1 MILAAEAPLLTPL
14 LIQMLVVGAALLLGL
29 MFFGSGDVTR
39 RQPLPELEEE
49 PDPVQVAYL
58 RRQTSGL
65 IELVMFDLVEE
76 GLLEVVEVEEDEEF
90 WSVQQVEG
98 SEPPQPGDPWP
109 GQQRLE
115 EEELDADEEGED
127 DEEQLEEEDL
137 EDEELDEEDL
147 DDEDLDDEEE
157 SDDGDEELD
166 DEDAEDDEKEAASG
180 PPVSPNQL
188 VYHYFDTPKFPRQ
201 SLRPGGGLHSLL
213 AFFTLPI
220 QRRMVERHMMRSVAS
235 FQGCAS
241 GCLMA
246 VGILTLVAFVFGT
259 FYYYVTL
266 AFDGHY
272 LPLIILTVSM
282 LVLRQL
288 IRVTRFQ
295 LMKLFGFLRPR
306 TSWGERYLEELESR
320 FDSLLPTPEAD
331 GNGQQ
336 RSARSLQFAS
346 GEQRQ
351 TLERL
356 AVAVFGSWVL
366 AGGPYQ
372 DIAFY
377 LGTADPK
384 ESDGADDSP

>member
-14 LIQMLVVGAALLLGL
+14 LVQMLVVGAALLLGL
-29 MFFGSGDVTR
+29 LFFGSGDVTR
-39 RQPLPELEEE
+39 RQPLPDVEED

-90 WSVQQVEG
+90 WAVQQVDG
-98 SEPPQPGDPWP
+98 SEPPQPEDPWP

-115 EEELDADEEGED
+115 D
-127 DEEQLEEEDL
+127 DEPEEVL
-137 EDEELDEEDL
+137 EDEEPDEDGCEREGGGEEDGE
-147 DDEDLDDEEE
+147 DESTARPL
-157 SDDGDEELD
+157 
-166 DEDAEDDEKEAASG
+166 
-180 PPVSPNQL
+180 VSPSQL

-213 AFFTLPI
+213 AYFTLPI
-220 QRRMVERHMMRSVAS
+220 QRQMVERHMMRSVAS

-246 VGILTLVAFVFGT
+246 VGILALVAFVFGT

-266 AFDGHY
+266 AFDGRP
-272 LPLIILTVSM
+272 LPLVVLTVSM

-288 IRVTRFQ
+288 IRVTRFR
-295 LMKLFGFLRPR
+295 LMKFFGFLRPR

-320 FDSLLPTPEAD
+320 FDSFLPAPGAD

-336 RSARSLQFAS
+336 GAVRSLQFTS

-351 TLERL
+351 ALERL

-366 AGGPYQ
+366 AGGPYE
-372 DIAFY
+372 DVAFY
-377 LGTADPK
+377 LGTADPE
-384 ESDGADDSP
+384 ESDDAP

>member
-14 LIQMLVVGAALLLGL
+14 LIWMLVGGAALLLGL
-29 MFFGSGDVTR
+29 LFFGSGDVTR

-49 PDPVQVAYL
+49 PDPIQVAYL

-127 DEEQLEEEDL
+127 DEEELEEEDL
-137 EDEELDEEDL
+137 EDEELD
-147 DDEDLDDEEE
+147 DEEE
-157 SDDGDEELD
+157 SDDGDEDLD
-166 DEDAEDDEKEAASG
+166 DEDDEKKAASG

-272 LPLIILTVSM
+272 LPLIVLTVSM

-288 IRVTRFQ
+288 IRVTRFR
-295 LMKLFGFLRPR
+295 LMKFFSFLRPR

-336 RSARSLQFAS
+336 GAARSLQFTS

-366 AGGPYQ
+366 AGGPYE

-377 LGTADPK
+377 LGTADPE
-384 ESDGADDSP
+384 ESDGPKDSS

>member
-14 LIQMLVVGAALLLGL
+14 LIWMLVGGAALLLGL
-29 MFFGSGDVTR
+29 LFFGSGDVTR

-127 DEEQLEEEDL
+127 DEEELEEEDL
-137 EDEELDEEDL
+137 EDEELD
-147 DDEDLDDEEE
+147 DEEE
-157 SDDGDEELD
+157 SDDGDEDLD
-166 DEDAEDDEKEAASG
+166 DEDDEKKAASG

-272 LPLIILTVSM
+272 LPLIVLTVSM

-288 IRVTRFQ
+288 IRVTRFR
-295 LMKLFGFLRPR
+295 LVKFFSFLRPR

-336 RSARSLQFAS
+336 GAARSLQFTS

-366 AGGPYQ
+366 AGGPYE

-377 LGTADPK
+377 LGTADPE
-384 ESDGADDSP
+384 ESDGPKDSS

>member
-1 MILAAEAPLLTPL
+1 MILAEAPLLTPL

-29 MFFGSGDVTR
+29 LFFGSGDVTR

-49 PDPVQVAYL
+49 PDPIQVAYL

-115 EEELDADEEGED
+115 EDLEDEGLD
-127 DEEQLEEEDL
+127 DEELEDEDL
-137 EDEELDEEDL
+137 EDEDL

-157 SDDGDEELD
+157 SDDGDEDLD
-166 DEDAEDDEKEAASG
+166 DEDDEKKAASG

-272 LPLIILTVSM
+272 LPLIVFTVSM

-288 IRVTRFQ
+288 IRVTRFR
-295 LMKLFGFLRPR
+295 LMKFFSFLRPR

-320 FDSLLPTPEAD
+320 FDSLLPPLKAD

-336 RSARSLQFAS
+336 GAARSLQFTS

-366 AGGPYQ
+366 AGGPYE

-377 LGTADPK
+377 LGTADPE
-384 ESDGADDSP
+384 ESDGPKDSS